1 VAPRAST
8 LSLALCLA
16 LRAGVVRAHEP
27 GEATVR
33 AEGARR
39 SASDYTFDVGVLR
52 AVPRNTA
59 AELLSLAPG
68 FFLSQHGGDG
78 KANQIFLRGFDA
90 QHGQDLEFTVGGMPS
105 NDVSNVHGQGYAD
118 LNWVIPEV
126 VDRLRVLEGP
136 YDPRQGDFAV
146 AGSARFEL
154 GVQDRGVLLRG
165 QYGMFGAARVLGL
178 FAPRGERR
186 ETFVAGE
193 FARSDG
199 FGENRASSRASVN
212 GQYMRGLAAGATL
225 RVLASSYVARF
236 DSAGVVRASDVDRG
250 FVAWDGTY
258 DTLQGGAASRH
269 GLLVEL
275 VVPDGRNR
283 TTVSAYGFLRE
294 FLSRENFTGFAQDV
308 RGDRYTQ
315 SYDAGVLGL
324 AASHRR
330 TFDLGGLAHTWEL
343 GVAARHDRTTQAMT
357 RHDTVSDA
365 PRAATVDA
373 DVYATDIGLWA
384 DVDLR
389 LTRRLSVRGG
399 MRAEALAYQINDRTT
414 RTVSRT
420 IEVPRG
426 RREAQGFALGPRVT
440 VEYDAGRGVSLLGS
454 FGQGFR
460 SPQALSLGDG
470 ESAPFATVL
479 AGDVGARLR
488 HRVVNATLSAFATHV
503 DRDLIFVP
511 ELGTNVTIDAS
522 AATTRFGLAATVRVT
537 PARGV
542 ELTASGAWS
551 RATFDASGALVPY
564 VPPLVARVDLG
575 FARDIARIAD
585 RPLMLMAG
593 LGATVLGARPLPF
606 SESSPP
612 VFVLDLGLSARYAF
626 LEVGVSARNLT
637 DARWRDGVFNYVSNF
652 DPSAATSRVPAQH
665 YSAGRPLTVLGTVG
679 FLL

>member
-1 VAPRAST
+1 M
-8 LSLALCLA
+8 LLWGGEAL
-16 LRAGVVRAHEP
+16 AHEP
-27 GEATVR
+27 EGATVR
-33 AEGARR
+33 ATAPPR
-39 SASDYTFDVGVLR
+39 SASDYTFDLSVQR
-52 AVPRNTA
+52 AVPRGSA
-59 AELLSLAPG
+59 AEFLTLAPG

-90 QHGQDLEFTVGGMPS
+90 QHGQDVEFTVGGMPS

-146 AGSARFEL
+146 AGSARLEL
-154 GVQDRGVLLRG
+154 GVEERGVLLRG
-165 QYGMFGAARVLGL
+165 QYGMFGAARALAL
-178 FAPRGERR
+178 FAPRNERR
-186 ETFVAGE
+186 ETFVAAE
-193 FARSDG
+193 LARSDG
-199 FGENRASSRASVN
+199 FGQNRASARASVN
-212 GQYMRGLAAGATL
+212 GQYLRALANGATL
-225 RVLASSYVARF
+225 RVLAQSYLARF
-236 DSAGVVRASDVDRG
+236 DSAGVVRAADVDRG
-250 FVAWDGTY
+250 FVAFDGTY

-275 VVPDGRNR
+275 VVPDGTSR

-294 FLSRENFTGFAQDV
+294 FLVRENFTGFAQDP

-330 TFDLGGLAHTWEL
+330 HFHLGGLAHTWEI
-343 GVAARHDRTTQAMT
+343 GVSARHDRTTQAMT

-365 PRAATVDA
+365 SRAATVDA
-373 DVYATDIGLWA
+373 DVNATDIGLWA
-384 DVDLR
+384 DLNLR
-389 LTRRLSVRGG
+389 LTRRLTVRGG
-399 MRAEALAYQINDRTT
+399 LRAEALAYAIDDRVT

-420 IEVPRG
+420 MMVPRG
-426 RREAQGFALGPRVT
+426 RREAQGFAVNPRVT
-440 VEYDAGRGVSLLGS
+440 VEYEFNRAWSVVGA

-479 AGDVGARLR
+479 AGDLGVRLR
-488 HRVVNATLSAFATHV
+488 HPVVQATLAGFATHV

-511 ELGTNVTIDAS
+511 ELGTNVTLDES
-522 AATTRFGLAATVRVT
+522 AATTRVGVSGTVRVT

-542 ELTASGAWS
+542 ELSAGGTWS
-551 RATFDASGALVPY
+551 RATFDATGNLVPY
-564 VPPLVARVDLG
+564 VPPLVLRADLA
-575 FARDIARIAD
+575 FARDVGTVAARPV
-585 RPLMLMAG
+585 RLMAG
-593 LGATVLGARPLPF
+593 LGATFLGDRPLPF

-612 VFVLDLGLSARYAF
+612 VFVMDVGASARYAF
-626 LEVGVSARNLT
+626 VELGVSVRNVT
-637 DARWRDGVFNYVSNF
+637 DARWRDGVFNYVSAF
-652 DPSAATSRVPAQH
+652 DPSMTVSRVPAPH
-665 YSAGRPLTVLGTVG
+665 YSAGRPLTVLGTVS